1 MHDAWRADRHP
12 ATPPR
17 KYLTSWRL
25 SVARGLMR
33 QGRPLKS
40 VAAAVGYQ
48 SPEAFG
54 RLFTKRI
61 GQTPAEWTRVH
72 RG

>member
-1 MHDAWRADRHP
+1 
-12 ATPPR
+12 
-17 KYLTSWRL
+17 
-25 SVARGLMR
+25 MR